1 MKRLFAI
8 FILIIISLA
17 GVSQPRDSVFLY
29 RRGSICSFMIGHRN
43 LSFAQEIEKAFD
55 EMPVPNRY
63 NDHGL
68 GKKVFYTG
76 ENKLKM
82 KGLDEHRGFRVNSE
96 SDKKEMNDY
105 DFFLQK
111 HYIASRL
118 VAKWFMRKK
127 DSGICS
133 MSLIQNRGYENASAL
148 ERRIAERSVRKEA
161 LLQDAGEELIG
172 STFVLIN
179 DIRYIDRSKGSSV
192 LGGIVSAGIKVAGAL
207 NGIDVGEKDLGTL
220 IASYKGFNVIIKTYL
235 YQLVWDDEISNFFY
249 KDVYTEQLDEN
260 KRENF
265 ENGRGKFSLVYL
277 GMQKS
282 SGATVSFMGI
292 NENEPQKMVRKACQR
307 ALDENIANL
316 QKNFDV
322 FKTMAIL
329 SNVEPL
335 QSEIGMK
342 EGITEDSRYE
352 VLEKNEMADGHI
364 EYKRIGVVR
373 PVAGKIWDN
382 RYMAKEE
389 NANGAD
395 FGYTTFE
402 KVSGKDFAK
411 GMLLREMSE
420 K

>member
-1 MKRLFAI
+1 MKRSFAI
-8 FILIIISLA
+8 FIFIICSLA
-17 GVSQPRDSVFLY
+17 GASQPRDSLFLY

-55 EMPVPNRY
+55 EMPVPDRY

-96 SDKKEMNDY
+96 SDKNEMNDY

-111 HYIASRL
+111 QCVASRL

-127 DSGICS
+127 DTGICS
-133 MSLIQNRGYENASAL
+133 MSLIQDRGYENASAL

-172 STFVLIN
+172 NTFVLVN

-192 LGGIVSAGIKVAGAL
+192 LGGIVSAGLQVAGAL
-207 NGIDVGEKDLGTL
+207 NGVDVGEKNLGTL

-307 ALDENIANL
+307 ALDENVANL
-316 QKNFDV
+316 QKHFDV
-322 FKTMAIL
+322 FKAKAPL
-329 SNVEPL
+329 LKVEPL

-352 VLEKNEMADGHI
+352 VLEKNEMEDGHI

-389 NANGAD
+389 NADGAEL
-395 FGYTTFE
+395 GCTTFE
-402 KVSGKDFAK
+402 KVSGGTFYP
-411 GMLLREMSE
+411 GMLLREIR
-420 K
+420 

>member
-1 MKRLFAI
+1 MIL
-8 FILIIISLA
+8 ILIICSLA
-17 GVSQPRDSVFLY
+17 GVSQPIDSVFLY

-55 EMPVPNRY
+55 EMPVPDRY

-68 GKKVFYTG
+68 GKKFFYTG

-82 KGLDEHRGFRVNSE
+82 KGLDEHRGFRVNGE
-96 SDKKEMNDY
+96 SDKNEMNAY

-111 HYIASRL
+111 QHIASRL

-127 DSGICS
+127 DTGICS

-179 DIRYIDRSKGSSV
+179 DIRYIDRSKGSSI

-207 NGIDVGEKDLGTL
+207 NGVDVGEKDLGTL
-220 IASYKGFNVIIKTYL
+220 IASYKGFNVIIRTYL
-235 YQLVWDDEISNFFY
+235 YQLVWDDEISSFFY
-249 KDVYTEQLDEN
+249 KDVYTEQLDES

-282 SGATVSFMGI
+282 SGATVSFIGI

-322 FKTMAIL
+322 FKAKAPL
-329 SNVEPL
+329 LNVEPL
-335 QSEIGMK
+335 QSEIGLK

-352 VLEKNEMADGHI
+352 VLEMNEMADGHI

-382 RYMAKEE
+382 RYMSKEE
-389 NANGAD
+389 KAEGAD
-395 FGYTTFE
+395 LGYTTFE
-402 KVSGKDFAK
+402 KVSGGTFYQ
-411 GMLLREMSE
+411 GMFLREI

>member
-1 MKRLFAI
+1 MKRSYVIL
-8 FILIIISLA
+8 ILIICSLA
-17 GVSQPRDSVFLY
+17 GVSQPIDSVFLY
-29 RRGSICSFMIGHRN
+29 RRGSICSFLIGHRN

-55 EMPVPNRY
+55 EMPVPDRY

-82 KGLDEHRGFRVNSE
+82 KGLDEHRGFRVNGE
-96 SDKKEMNDY
+96 SDKNEMNAY

-111 HYIASRL
+111 QHIASRL

-127 DSGICS
+127 DTGVCS

-179 DIRYIDRSKGSSV
+179 DIRYIDRSKGSSI

-207 NGIDVGEKDLGTL
+207 NGVDVGEKDLGTL
-220 IASYKGFNVIIKTYL
+220 IASYKGFNVIIRTYL
-235 YQLVWDDEISNFFY
+235 YQLVWDDEISSFFY
-249 KDVYTEQLDEN
+249 KNVYTEQLDES

-282 SGATVSFMGI
+282 SGATVSFIGI

-322 FKTMAIL
+322 FKAKAPL
-329 SNVEPL
+329 LNVEPL
-335 QSEIGMK
+335 QSEIGLK

-352 VLEKNEMADGHI
+352 VLEMNEMADGHI

-373 PVAGKIWDN
+373 PIAGKIWDN
-382 RYMAKEE
+382 RYMSKEE
-389 NANGAD
+389 KAEGAD
-395 FGYTTFE
+395 LGYTTFE
-402 KVSGKDFAK
+402 KVSGGTFYQ
-411 GMLLREMSE
+411 GMFLREI

>member
-1 MKRLFAI
+1 MKRSYVIL
-8 FILIIISLA
+8 ILIICSLA
-17 GVSQPRDSVFLY
+17 GVSQPIDSVFLY
-29 RRGSICSFMIGHRN
+29 RRGSICSFLIGHRN

-55 EMPVPNRY
+55 EMPVPDRY

-82 KGLDEHRGFRVNSE
+82 KGLDEHRGFRVNGE
-96 SDKKEMNDY
+96 SDKNEMNAY

-111 HYIASRL
+111 QHIASRL

-127 DSGICS
+127 DTGVCS

-172 STFVLIN
+172 NTFVLIN

-207 NGIDVGEKDLGTL
+207 NGVDVGEKDLGTL
-220 IASYKGFNVIIKTYL
+220 IASYKGFNVIIRTYL
-235 YQLVWDDEISNFFY
+235 YQLVWDDEISSFFY
-249 KDVYTEQLDEN
+249 KDVYTEQLDES

-282 SGATVSFMGI
+282 SGATVSFIGI

-322 FKTMAIL
+322 FKAKAPL
-329 SNVEPL
+329 LNVEPL
-335 QSEIGMK
+335 QSEIGLK

-352 VLEKNEMADGHI
+352 VLEMNEMADGHI

-373 PVAGKIWDN
+373 PIAGKIWDN
-382 RYMAKEE
+382 RYMSKEE
-389 NANGAD
+389 KAEGAD
-395 FGYTTFE
+395 LGYTTFE
-402 KVSGKDFAK
+402 KVSGGTFYQ
-411 GMLLREMSE
+411 GMFLREI

>member
-1 MKRLFAI
+1 MKRSYVIL
-8 FILIIISLA
+8 ILIICSLA
-17 GVSQPRDSVFLY
+17 GVSQPIDSVFLY
-29 RRGSICSFMIGHRN
+29 RRGSICSFLIGHRN

-55 EMPVPNRY
+55 EMPVPDRY

-82 KGLDEHRGFRVNSE
+82 KGLDEHRGFRVNGE
-96 SDKKEMNDY
+96 SDKNEMNAY

-111 HYIASRL
+111 QHIASRL

-127 DSGICS
+127 DTGVCS

-172 STFVLIN
+172 NTFVLIN
-179 DIRYIDRSKGSSV
+179 DIRYIDRSKGSSI

-207 NGIDVGEKDLGTL
+207 NGVDVGEKDLGTL
-220 IASYKGFNVIIKTYL
+220 IASYKGFNVIIRTYL
-235 YQLVWDDEISNFFY
+235 YQLVWDDEISSFFY
-249 KDVYTEQLDEN
+249 KDVYTEQLDES

-282 SGATVSFMGI
+282 SGATVSFIGI

-322 FKTMAIL
+322 FKAKAPL
-329 SNVEPL
+329 LNVEPL
-335 QSEIGMK
+335 QSEIGLK

-352 VLEKNEMADGHI
+352 VLEMNEMADGHI

-382 RYMAKEE
+382 RYMSKEE
-389 NANGAD
+389 KAEGAD
-395 FGYTTFE
+395 LGYTTFE
-402 KVSGKDFAK
+402 KVSGGTFYQ
-411 GMLLREMSE
+411 GMFLREI

>member
-1 MKRLFAI
+1 MKRSYVIL
-8 FILIIISLA
+8 ILIICSLA
-17 GVSQPRDSVFLY
+17 GVSQPIDSVFLY
-29 RRGSICSFMIGHRN
+29 RRGSICSFLIGHRN

-55 EMPVPNRY
+55 EMPVPDRY

-82 KGLDEHRGFRVNSE
+82 KGLDEHRGFRVNGE
-96 SDKKEMNDY
+96 SDKNEMNAY

-111 HYIASRL
+111 QHIASRL

-127 DSGICS
+127 DTGVCS

-179 DIRYIDRSKGSSV
+179 DIRYIDRSKGSSI

-207 NGIDVGEKDLGTL
+207 NGVDVGEKDLGTL
-220 IASYKGFNVIIKTYL
+220 IASYKGFNVIIRTYL
-235 YQLVWDDEISNFFY
+235 YQLVWDDEISSFFY
-249 KDVYTEQLDEN
+249 KDVYTEQLDES

-282 SGATVSFMGI
+282 SGATVSFIGI

-322 FKTMAIL
+322 FKAKAPL
-329 SNVEPL
+329 LNVEPL
-335 QSEIGMK
+335 QSEIGLK

-352 VLEKNEMADGHI
+352 VLEMNEMADGHI

-382 RYMAKEE
+382 RYMSKEE
-389 NANGAD
+389 KAEGAD
-395 FGYTTFE
+395 LGYTTFE
-402 KVSGKDFAK
+402 KVSGGTFYQ
-411 GMLLREMSE
+411 GMFLREI

>member
-1 MKRLFAI
+1 MKRSYVIL
-8 FILIIISLA
+8 ILIICSLA
-17 GVSQPRDSVFLY
+17 GVSQPIDSVFLY
-29 RRGSICSFMIGHRN
+29 RRGSICSFLIGHRN

-55 EMPVPNRY
+55 EMPVPDRY

-82 KGLDEHRGFRVNSE
+82 KGLDEHRGFRVNGE
-96 SDKKEMNDY
+96 SDKNEMNAY

-111 HYIASRL
+111 QHIASRL

-127 DSGICS
+127 DTGICS

-172 STFVLIN
+172 NTFVLIN
-179 DIRYIDRSKGSSV
+179 DIRYIDRSKGSSI

-207 NGIDVGEKDLGTL
+207 NGVDVGEKDLGTL
-220 IASYKGFNVIIKTYL
+220 IASYKGFNVIIRTYL
-235 YQLVWDDEISNFFY
+235 YQLVWDDEISSFFY
-249 KDVYTEQLDEN
+249 KDVYTEQLDES

-282 SGATVSFMGI
+282 SGATVSFIGI

-322 FKTMAIL
+322 FKAKAPL
-329 SNVEPL
+329 LNVEPL
-335 QSEIGMK
+335 QSEIGLK

-352 VLEKNEMADGHI
+352 VLEMNEMADGHI

-382 RYMAKEE
+382 RYMSKEE
-389 NANGAD
+389 KAEGAD
-395 FGYTTFE
+395 LGYTTFE
-402 KVSGKDFAK
+402 KVSGGTFYQ
-411 GMLLREMSE
+411 GMFLREI

>member
-1 MKRLFAI
+1 MKRSYVIL
-8 FILIIISLA
+8 ILIICSLA
-17 GVSQPRDSVFLY
+17 GVSQPIDSVFLY

-55 EMPVPNRY
+55 EMPVPDRY

-82 KGLDEHRGFRVNSE
+82 KGLDEHRGFRVNGE
-96 SDKKEMNDY
+96 SDKNEMNAY

-111 HYIASRL
+111 QHIASRL

-127 DSGICS
+127 DTGICS

-179 DIRYIDRSKGSSV
+179 DIRYIDRSKGSSI

-207 NGIDVGEKDLGTL
+207 NGVDVGEKDLGTL
-220 IASYKGFNVIIKTYL
+220 IASYKGFNVIIRTYL
-235 YQLVWDDEISNFFY
+235 YQLVWDDEISSFFY
-249 KDVYTEQLDEN
+249 KDVYTEQLDES

-282 SGATVSFMGI
+282 SGATVSFIGI

-322 FKTMAIL
+322 FKAKAPL
-329 SNVEPL
+329 LNVEPL
-335 QSEIGMK
+335 QSEIGLK

-352 VLEKNEMADGHI
+352 VLEMNEMADGHI

-382 RYMAKEE
+382 RYMSKEE
-389 NANGAD
+389 KAEGAD
-395 FGYTTFE
+395 LGYTTFE
-402 KVSGKDFAK
+402 KVSGGTFYQ
-411 GMLLREMSE
+411 GMFLREI

>member
-1 MKRLFAI
+1 MKRSYVIL
-8 FILIIISLA
+8 ILIICSLA
-17 GVSQPRDSVFLY
+17 GVSQPIDSVFLY
-29 RRGSICSFMIGHRN
+29 RRGSICSFLIGHRN

-55 EMPVPNRY
+55 EMPVPDRY

-82 KGLDEHRGFRVNSE
+82 KGLDEHRGFRVNGE
-96 SDKKEMNDY
+96 SDKNEMNAY

-111 HYIASRL
+111 QHIASRL

-127 DSGICS
+127 DTGVCS

-179 DIRYIDRSKGSSV
+179 DIRYIDRSKGSSI

-207 NGIDVGEKDLGTL
+207 NGVDVGEKDLGTL
-220 IASYKGFNVIIKTYL
+220 IASYKGFNVIIRTYL
-235 YQLVWDDEISNFFY
+235 YQLVWDDEISSFFY
-249 KDVYTEQLDEN
+249 KDVYTEQLDES

-282 SGATVSFMGI
+282 SGATVSFIGI

-322 FKTMAIL
+322 FKAKAPL
-329 SNVEPL
+329 LNVEPL
-335 QSEIGMK
+335 QSEIGLK

-352 VLEKNEMADGHI
+352 VLEMNEMADGHI

-373 PVAGKIWDN
+373 PIAGKIWDN
-382 RYMAKEE
+382 RYMSKEE
-389 NANGAD
+389 KAEGAD
-395 FGYTTFE
+395 LGYTTFE
-402 KVSGKDFAK
+402 KVSGGTFYQ
-411 GMLLREMSE
+411 GMFLREI

>member
-1 MKRLFAI
+1 MMRLLAVL
-8 FILIIISLA
+8 ILIICSLA
-17 GVSQPRDSVFLY
+17 GFSQPRDSVFLY

-43 LSFAQEIEKAFD
+43 LSYAQEIEKAFD
-55 EMPVPNRY
+55 EMPVPDRY

-76 ENKLKM
+76 EDKLKM
-82 KGLDEHRGFRVNSE
+82 KGLNEHQGFRVNSK
-96 SDKKEMNDY
+96 SDKKKMNDY

-111 HYIASRL
+111 QYIASRL

-148 ERRIAERSVRKEA
+148 ERRIAEHSVRKEA

-207 NGIDVGEKDLGTL
+207 NGIDVGKNDLGTL

-235 YQLVWDDEISNFFY
+235 YQLVWDDEISSFFY
-249 KDVYTEQLDEN
+249 KDVYTEQPDEN

-265 ENGRGKFSLVYL
+265 ENGRGKFSLIYL
-277 GMQKS
+277 GMQES

-292 NENEPQKMVRKACQR
+292 NENEPQEMVRKACQR

-316 QKNFDV
+316 QKNFEV
-322 FKTMAIL
+322 FKTKAPL
-329 SNVEPL
+329 LNVEPL

-342 EGITEDSRYE
+342 EGITEDSQYE
-352 VLEKNEMADGHI
+352 VLEMIEQKDGRI
-364 EYKRIGVVR
+364 VYKHVGIVR
-373 PVAGKIWDN
+373 PVKGKIWDN

-389 NANGAD
+389 NAEGAEL
-395 FGYTTFE
+395 GYTTFE
-402 KVSGKDFAK
+402 KISGGTFYP
-411 GMLLREMSE
+411 GMLLKEI

>member
-1 MKRLFAI
+1 MRSFAI
-8 FILIIISLA
+8 LILIICSLA
-17 GVSQPRDSVFLY
+17 GFSQPRDSVFLY

-43 LSFAQEIEKAFD
+43 LSYAQEIEKAFD
-55 EMPVPNRY
+55 EMPVPDRY

-76 ENKLKM
+76 EDKLKM
-82 KGLDEHRGFRVNSE
+82 KGLNEHRGFRINSM
-96 SDKKEMNDY
+96 SDKKKMNDY

-111 HYIASRL
+111 QHIASRL

-133 MSLIQNRGYENASAL
+133 MALIQNRGYENASAL
-148 ERRIAERSVRKEA
+148 ERRIAEHSVRKEA

-207 NGIDVGEKDLGTL
+207 NGIDTGEKDLGTL

-235 YQLVWDDEISNFFY
+235 YQLVWDDEISSFFY
-249 KDVYTEQLDEN
+249 KDVYTEQPDES
-260 KRENF
+260 KRESF

-277 GMQKS
+277 GMQES

-292 NENEPQKMVRKACQR
+292 NENEPQAMVRKACQR

-316 QKNFDV
+316 QKNFEV
-322 FKTMAIL
+322 FKTKAPL
-329 SNVEPL
+329 LNVEPL

-352 VLEKNEMADGHI
+352 VLEMVEKEDGRI
-364 EYKRIGVVR
+364 VYKHVGIVR
-373 PVAGKIWDN
+373 PVKGKIWDN

-389 NANGAD
+389 KAEGAEL
-395 FGYTTFE
+395 GYTTFE
-402 KVSGKDFAK
+402 KVSGGTFYP
-411 GMLLREMSE
+411 GMLLKEI

>member
-1 MKRLFAI
+1 MKRSYVIL
-8 FILIIISLA
+8 ILIICSLA
-17 GVSQPRDSVFLY
+17 GVSQPIDSVFLY
-29 RRGSICSFMIGHRN
+29 RRGSICSFLIGHRN

-55 EMPVPNRY
+55 EMPVPDRY

-68 GKKVFYTG
+68 GKKFFYTG

-82 KGLDEHRGFRVNSE
+82 KGLDEHRGFRVNGE
-96 SDKKEMNDY
+96 SDKNEMNAY

-111 HYIASRL
+111 QHIASRL

-127 DSGICS
+127 DTGICS

-172 STFVLIN
+172 NTFVLIN

-207 NGIDVGEKDLGTL
+207 NGVDVGEKDLGTL
-220 IASYKGFNVIIKTYL
+220 IASYKGFNVIIRTYL
-235 YQLVWDDEISNFFY
+235 YQLVWDDEISSFFY
-249 KDVYTEQLDEN
+249 KDVYTEQLDES

-282 SGATVSFMGI
+282 SGATVSFIGI

-322 FKTMAIL
+322 FKAKAPL
-329 SNVEPL
+329 LNVEPL
-335 QSEIGMK
+335 QSEIGLK

-352 VLEKNEMADGHI
+352 VLEMNEMPDGHI

-373 PVAGKIWDN
+373 PIAGKIWDN
-382 RYMAKEE
+382 RYMSKEE
-389 NANGAD
+389 KAEGAD
-395 FGYTTFE
+395 LGYTTFE
-402 KVSGKDFAK
+402 KVSGGTFYQ
-411 GMLLREMSE
+411 GMFLREI

>member
-1 MKRLFAI
+1 MKRSYVIL
-8 FILIIISLA
+8 ILIICSLA
-17 GVSQPRDSVFLY
+17 GVSQPIDSVFLY
-29 RRGSICSFMIGHRN
+29 RRGSICSFLIGHRN

-55 EMPVPNRY
+55 EMPVPDRY

-82 KGLDEHRGFRVNSE
+82 KGLDEHRGFRVNGE
-96 SDKKEMNDY
+96 SDKNEMNAY

-111 HYIASRL
+111 QHIASRL

-127 DSGICS
+127 DTGVCS

-172 STFVLIN
+172 NTFVLIN

-207 NGIDVGEKDLGTL
+207 NGVDVGEKDLGTL

-235 YQLVWDDEISNFFY
+235 YQLVWDDEISSFFY
-249 KDVYTEQLDEN
+249 KDVYTEQLDES

-282 SGATVSFMGI
+282 SGATVSFIGI

-322 FKTMAIL
+322 FKAKAPL
-329 SNVEPL
+329 LNVEPL
-335 QSEIGMK
+335 QSEIGLK

-352 VLEKNEMADGHI
+352 VLEMNEMADGHI

-382 RYMAKEE
+382 RYMSKEE
-389 NANGAD
+389 KAEGAD
-395 FGYTTFE
+395 LGYTTFE
-402 KVSGKDFAK
+402 KVSGGTFYQ
-411 GMLLREMSE
+411 GMFLREI